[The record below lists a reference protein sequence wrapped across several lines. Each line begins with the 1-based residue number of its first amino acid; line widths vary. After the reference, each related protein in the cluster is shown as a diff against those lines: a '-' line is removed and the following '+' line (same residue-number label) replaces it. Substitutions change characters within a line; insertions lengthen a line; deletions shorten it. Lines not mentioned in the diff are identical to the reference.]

1 MNSQN
6 ILKFYG
12 SKLDLKLDSSELYDF
27 EMGGVGNDYDIGLLD
42 LTTGG
47 TITYDSLVVDSD
59 CLNLTPIS
67 SLSPWTI
74 NIGEPYTGQTC
85 DFTVRKRT
93 ESGWTLDFVFNG
105 TIFSGNTGVSNAFY
119 SWGTQSA
126 IVDNY
131 LRFYF
136 ASNSSITWEV
146 TRYSGYCNTVSGY
159 TETTYVDTDSTSP
172 LPTGQTQS
180 DFNVII
186 TFERYN
192 RYELCDLSNEGGWND
207 LITGVTIL
215 NPTDIMTGATE
226 EVSFIEV
233 LNEKW
238 SNEKNKRLGVLKIY
252 LNGGLIYK
260 KENWEEVIPSKRDV
274 NASTFQK
281 FFSSLSNL
289 TIKKIKYFEEPL
301 NFLQINHHYIVDI
314 LPNYNVPDNSSICE
328 INADNTLI
336 GYTDIGLLTEISE
349 NLLTEDNN
357 ILIY

>member
-27 EMGGVGNDYDIGLLD
+27 EMVGVGNDYDIGLLD
-42 LTTGG
+42 FTTGG

-93 ESGWTLDFVFNG
+93 ESGWTLDFVF
-105 TIFSGNTGVSNAFY
+105 SGNTGVNNTFY

-136 ASNSSITWEV
+136 ASNRSIAWEV

-159 TETTYVDTDSTSP
+159 TETTYVDTDSIANWNVDSIFDYYDVRKSEFLDSGQLVGGIFIIRRCEHTINIVNKWYEGCCNYHLIDDSP
-172 LPTGQTQS
+172 S
-180 DFNVII
+180 NI
-186 TFERYN
+186 T
-192 RYELCDLSNEGGWND
+192 ND
-207 LITGVTIL
+207 
-215 NPTDIMTGATE
+215 E
-226 EVSFIEV
+226 SFIE
-233 LNEKW
+233 NRHDQSIFSIIRKKYGTEMTETDETYFGADW
-238 SNEKNKRLGVLKIY
+238 NTSGYDFPFWAKRLR
-252 LNGGLIYK
+252 
-260 KENWEEVIPSKRDV
+260 E
-274 NASTFQK
+274 
-281 FFSSLSNL
+281 
-289 TIKKIKYFEEPL
+289 
-301 NFLQINHHYIVDI
+301 
-314 LPNYNVPDNSSICE
+314 
-328 INADNTLI
+328 
-336 GYTDIGLLTEISE
+336 
-349 NLLTEDNN
+349 
-357 ILIY
+357 